1 MAYDRISIGRFS
13 QITRLSRKALRL
25 YDDRGILVPEVKELC
40 TGYRYY
46 TGPQIARGVSIKT
59 LCGLGFSLPEITA
72 LLAAKDSHD
81 TRTIRELFGERRAK
95 IRSEVHRLQ
104 QIEAILNDEDAP
116 LELIYMSPDNPVI
129 KEIPPQRVVGKQ
141 GQGSY
146 GETITRLMGDLCRQ
160 IFSPENQRNGLKVV
174 GPFMTLYYDSDYRE
188 KDATIECAAP
198 VTGRIS
204 LTDQIFSPENQRNGL
219 KVVGPFM
226 TLYYDSD
233 YREKDATIECA
244 APVTGRISLTDPAME
259 VRTIPG
265 GTFLTLLFKGP
276 HMGLH
281 SAWTRIGAY
290 AEEHGYIPTGPHR
303 EVYLSDPNEV
313 AEEELLTELQ
323 IPVAPQSP

>member
-204 LTDQIFSPENQRNGL
+204 LTD
-219 KVVGPFM
+219 
-226 TLYYDSD
+226 
-233 YREKDATIECA
+233 
-244 APVTGRISLTDPAME
+244 PAME